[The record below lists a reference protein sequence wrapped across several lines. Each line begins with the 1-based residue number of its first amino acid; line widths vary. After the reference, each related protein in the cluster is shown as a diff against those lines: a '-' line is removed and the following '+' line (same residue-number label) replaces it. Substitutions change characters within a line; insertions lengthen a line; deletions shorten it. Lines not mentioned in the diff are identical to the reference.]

1 MNLYTRGGD
10 KGETSLFGGD
20 RVAKDDPRITAYGE
34 VDELNAVMGWSV
46 AAIGAQAGASPA
58 GAGGGGD
65 SGVAAGAGSTR
76 GSVTEIG
83 EVVLRESSRLFTLG
97 AQLATPPAARA
108 GAGLPEWKAD
118 CSQQLENEI
127 DRWSGEL
134 PPLKNFI
141 LPTGSEL
148 SCRLQIA
155 RTVCRRAER
164 RLVALGCA
172 EDSDFVVYL
181 NRLSDWLFCLSR
193 LANHRAGI
201 AEHPWTA
208 E

>member
-20 RVAKDDPRITAYGE
+20 RVAKDDPRIAAYGE
-34 VDELNAVMGWSV
+34 VDELNAVIGWSV
-46 AAIGAQAGASPA
+46 AASKESLA
-58 GAGGGGD
+58 
-65 SGVAAGAGSTR
+65 
-76 GSVTEIG
+76 EIG
-83 EVVLRESSRLFTLG
+83 DALLRESSRLFTLG
-97 AQLATPPAARA
+97 AHLATPPAARE
-108 GAGLPEWKAD
+108 GAGLPVWNVD
-118 CSQQLENEI
+118 GCQQLENEM
-127 DRWSGEL
+127 DQWTDQL

-164 RLVALGCA
+164 RLVALDCA
-172 EDSDFVVYL
+172 SDSDFVVYL

-193 LANHRAGI
+193 LANHRSGI

-208 E
+208 G